1 MSNIQNLV
9 INQDQ
14 KEIFINFFKVLKT
27 FIIKNYLSEV
37 PKISGETVEEL
48 YERLLKGKIF
58 LPQNIGSYVAR
69 YQELK
74 EELSNNKNEQINI
87 LNDDINKI
95 KDNLAELS
103 FKLEE
108 KPIEI
113 SEEGKNAIDEISKLI
128 GFDQDSNDEG
138 LDNKY
143 FMLYKKYKLKY
154 LNLKKSLF

>member
-27 FIIKNYLSEV
+27 FIIKNHLSEV

-48 YERLLKGKIF
+48 YERLLKGEIF

-103 FKLEE
+103 YQLEV
-108 KPIEI
+108 KTIEI
-113 SEEGKNAIDEISKLI
+113 NEEGRNAIDEISKLI